1 MFSPVTLVLALGA
14 TSVSAQAGCSPLH
27 FVYARATTELPTG
40 TTESTTLEQFTAK
53 AAKYWSKGYGA
64 AGASLFFNLSRP
76 ASPQYIAG
84 ITGFPVNYPA
94 STGNSASIGIKNMV
108 NEIKTKSKACQ
119 SQRYVLGGHSQ
130 GGMVTVGAIAKL
142 AKELPK
148 EAMDRIIA
156 VTMFGSPKCPQAVAN
171 RCKSYCHKVDLVCVP
186 IPHESFKMGL
196 FYAWPLQ
203 RPSANE
209 S

>member
-1 MFSPVTLVLALGA
+1 LAFRIEDIDNMLSPVTLVLALGA
-14 TSVSAQAGCSPLH
+14 TSVSAQSGCSPLH

-40 TTESTTLEQFTAK
+40 TTEATTLEQFTAK

-64 AGASLFFNLSRP
+64 AGASLYFNLSRP

-94 STGNSASIGIKNMV
+94 SMGNSAQIGIQNMV

-119 SQRYVLGGHSQ
+119 SQKYVLGGHSQ

-171 RCKSYCHKVDLVCVP
+171 RCKSYCHKGDFVSS
-186 IPHESFKMGL
+186 HSMASQSE
-196 FYAWPLQ
+196 
-203 RPSANE
+203 
-209 S
+209 